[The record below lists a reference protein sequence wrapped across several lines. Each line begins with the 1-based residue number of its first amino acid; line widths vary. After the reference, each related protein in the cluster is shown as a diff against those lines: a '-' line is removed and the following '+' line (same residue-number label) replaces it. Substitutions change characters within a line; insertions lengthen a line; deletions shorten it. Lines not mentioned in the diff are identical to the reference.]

1 MATRYIVIVVVV
13 LLGAAALLY
22 AADYKSLVPTGPH
35 STSLFQAKIAAI
47 KTCQTLTLGNFV
59 EIYPA
64 ATTDKPGSLF
74 AETISGFSNVHF
86 VTFGVSDI
94 DRHNPISFYHHIA
107 HLI

>member
-1 MATRYIVIVVVV
+1 
-13 LLGAAALLY
+13 LGISLKFTHRSAALR
-22 AADYKSLVPTGPH
+22 H
-35 STSLFQAKIAAI
+35 
-47 KTCQTLTLGNFV
+47 
-59 EIYPA
+59 A

-94 DRHNPISFYHHIA
+94 DRHNPISIYHHIA